1 MSQPAHRPPATV
13 LALQLA
19 IVGGVCAFLF
29 FFGLGAFGLVGAD
42 EPRYAQI
49 AREML
54 ARHDWITPVL
64 NGRPWLE
71 KPVLL
76 YWNEMISYSLFGVH
90 DWAARVPSA
99 LFATGLVAAIFFFMR
114 RFRTGTEMDAA
125 LIAASLAG
133 VIGFARGASTDMQI
147 SAPFCVAMLAW
158 WAWHETGKK
167 LWLCGFYALL
177 AIGTLAKGPVAPGLA
192 VLVVAAYA
200 AVRRDRKV
208 FLRTV
213 WLPGFLLYFA
223 ITLPWFVAVQIR
235 VPQFF
240 RVFFI
245 EHNLERFGTNLYQH
259 QQPFWYYIPVF
270 LLSVLPWLVYAIG
283 ALVEAARGFFRQL
296 WPEREDEVMAAPAA
310 DVSGRWLSCYLL
322 LWIAVPIVF
331 FSISRSKLPGYI
343 LPAIPPV
350 AVLTA
355 DHLRRLA
362 SPGRWRLM
370 LHAVICGVL
379 AGGALIVPWRMNRV
393 LPTSAAWTETAI
405 VMVAVALI
413 VLMAVRR
420 GGLRV
425 LRTATLFPVLVA
437 VGYLLKPAAHV
448 VDEANSARAVQAR
461 LEAAGAP
468 QEPIAVF
475 NVKREVE
482 YGLNFYRNQPVTRYE
497 RDGIPVGEH
506 LLAAKEGS
514 AEAIEALLAPRKAV
528 EIGRLPQQRLTLF
541 LVSNTR

>member
-1 MSQPAHRPPATV
+1 MNNSARPPGTV
-13 LALQLA
+13 LALQIA
-19 IVGGVCAFLF
+19 VAGGVCAFLF

-64 NGRPWLE
+64 NGQPWLE

-90 DWAARVPSA
+90 DWAARIPSA
-99 LFATGLVAAIFFFMR
+99 VFATGLVAAIFFFMR
-114 RFRTGTEMDAA
+114 RFRAGAEMDAA

-158 WAWHETGKK
+158 WTWHETGKK
-167 LWLCGFYALL
+167 LWLCGFYAML

-192 VLVVAAYA
+192 VLIVAAYA
-200 AVRRDRKV
+200 ALRRDSKV

-223 ITLPWFVAVQIR
+223 ITLPWFVAVQMR
-235 VPQFF
+235 APQFF

-270 LLSVLPWLVYAIG
+270 LLSVLPWLVYAVG
-283 ALVEAARGFFRQL
+283 ALVEAARGTVRRF
-296 WPEREDEVMAAPAA
+296 WPADEAEDAPAVVENA
-310 DVSGRWLSCYLL
+310 PWLPCYLL
-322 LWIAVPIVF
+322 LWIAIPVVF

-355 DHLRRLA
+355 DYLRRLA

-370 LHAVICGVL
+370 LHALICGVL
-379 AGGALIVPWRMNRV
+379 AGGAIIAPWRLNRV
-393 LPTSAAWTETAI
+393 TPTSSAWTETAI
-405 VMVAVALI
+405 VMAVVALI

-425 LRTATLFPVLVA
+425 LRTATLFPVLMA
-437 VGYLLKPAAHV
+437 VGYLLRPASHA
-448 VDEANSARAVQAR
+448 VDEAISARAVQAR
-461 LEAAGAP
+461 LAAAGSA
-468 QEPIAVF
+468 QVAVF
-475 NVKREVE
+475 KVKREVE
-482 YGLNFYRNQPVTRYE
+482 YGLNFYRNQPIVRYE
-497 RDGIPVGEH
+497 RDGVPVQAH
-506 LLAAKEGS
+506 LLVAGS
-514 AEAIEALLAPRKAV
+514 GLEDEIEARIAPRRAV
-528 EIGRLPQQRLTLF
+528 EIGRIPQQRLTLF